1 MLNYLNKNNLES
13 KEMIENNESQLNNL
27 ENTTVESM
35 TNNDLT
41 NKLELEK

>member
-41 NKLELEK
+41 KKLELEK